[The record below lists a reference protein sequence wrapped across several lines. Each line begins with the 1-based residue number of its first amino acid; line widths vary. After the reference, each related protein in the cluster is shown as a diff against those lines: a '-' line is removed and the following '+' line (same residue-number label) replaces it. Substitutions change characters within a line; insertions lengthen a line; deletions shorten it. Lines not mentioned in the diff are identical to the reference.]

1 MSLLIFVL
9 ILHAHE
15 TWCPGKDQSEVVVQI
30 PGARKSGLPLLLGVW
45 KGHLNLR
52 QFSHL
57 LGLYFPLALLCVFES
72 APPLVFPDTEGI
84 QCELHGGLQS
94 SWCSYLQ
101 NYLGQQQDH
110 RPQLTPVRPVNSPRW
125 NYRLLLFTSDRN
137 GRLNEQCPKQREWLL
152 EAARLIFM
160 APHSLPGF
168 TITLTELKEGRD
180 SAS

>member
-1 MSLLIFVL
+1 MNSVSHKETVLMSLLIFVL

-94 SWCSYLQ
+94 S
-101 NYLGQQQDH
+101 
-110 RPQLTPVRPVNSPRW
+110 
-125 NYRLLLFTSDRN
+125 
-137 GRLNEQCPKQREWLL
+137 
-152 EAARLIFM
+152 
-160 APHSLPGF
+160 
-168 TITLTELKEGRD
+168 
-180 SAS
+180 